1 MAKRLT
7 TTANMILED
16 GTVKKFD
23 ELTPEELSRFKENA
37 RQRLSHSMSLYFT
50 QHKEEFLKV

>member
-1 MAKRLT
+1 MAKELT

-16 GTVKKFD
+16 GTVKRFD
-23 ELTPEELSRFKENA
+23 ELTSDELKRFKENA
-37 RQRLSHSMSLYFT
+37 KKRLSHSMSLYFT